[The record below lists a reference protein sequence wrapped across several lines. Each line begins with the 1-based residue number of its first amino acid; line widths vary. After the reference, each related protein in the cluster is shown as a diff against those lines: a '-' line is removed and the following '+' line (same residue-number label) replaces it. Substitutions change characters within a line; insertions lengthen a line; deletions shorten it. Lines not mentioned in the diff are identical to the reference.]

1 MTTTIP
7 RTEDEIRSLCDE
19 HRIDCGSLGFRFHDL
34 RHSAASYLA
43 MTGATLVDIAE
54 ILGHS
59 TLEMVKRYAHL
70 TEQHTS
76 KVVARMNEQIFGR
89 L

>member
-1 MTTTIP
+1 
-7 RTEDEIRSLCDE
+7 
-19 HRIDCGSLGFRFHDL
+19 
-34 RHSAASYLA
+34 